1 MNKSKFL
8 LFLSSILLIFGSCT
22 KDEEVMTGIITGI
35 VTNANNTNIS
45 GASVTLNPLGITKAT
60 GSDGIYNFESV
71 EPGTYTLTLLSR

>member
-60 GSDGIYNFESV
+60 GSDGVYNFE
-71 EPGTYTLTLLSR
+71 GTIKYFV